1 MRLCLSACRYDE
13 QEGDTALILAAW
25 RGHHECVSTLIAN
38 GADVNIIAPELE
50 DWEFSIRDCSASAL
64 MMAADHGHHECLSIL
79 IANGANVH
87 FASEVIA
94 RFPSSCTSLLR
105 GS

>member
-38 GADVNIIAPELE
+38 GAEVNIIAPEAK
-50 DWEFSIRDCSASAL
+50 DWKFSDRAFSASAL
-64 MMAADHGHHECLSIL
+64 MMAAKYGHHECLSIL

-94 RFPSSCTSLLR
+94 RFPSSSTSLLR
-105 GS
+105 VS